1 LKDLEIIKENYTDPQ
16 ILTLDIEEKE
26 LADNDNTFLNANN
39 IYTEVEGEVGKNL
52 KLKDNQRVNLVGIIK
67 SRFGTAEDARKSSE
81 KRWLSAY
88 SNYRGLYKKG
98 VKFRDSEKSRI
109 FVKITKTKVLAA
121 FGQLVDVIF
130 GAGIFPIGIS
140 ETKLPEGE
148 RKNAHLDTQ
157 NPSPTLESPDN
168 IGNRL
173 EDETD
178 NPYDVGYE
186 GDGRIL
192 AAGETLGRGEY
203 SKTVEETAEESGMLV
218 EGLNPNPQVF
228 ELSPAKKAARAMEK
242 LIHDQIEESKG
253 SSEIRNSLLE
263 ASLLGTG
270 ILKGPF
276 NFNKKLNKW
285 EMDEDNNRVYAPLE
299 VRVPRIEFV
308 SCWDFYPDP
317 QATNVDECEF
327 IIHRHKMNRSQL
339 RQLRNMPYFNED
351 AIRDCLREGPNY
363 IEKGFEDQ
371 LKDQMSSPDE
381 SGSSNFE
388 VLEYWGIMDAEY
400 AREVG
405 IDLDEEIDD
414 LDEVQ
419 INAWVCGNMLLRAVV
434 NPFSP
439 YRIPYHAFPYEKNP
453 YNFFGIG
460 VAENMDD
467 SQQIMNGHARMAIDN
482 LALAGSLVF
491 DVDESALVG
500 GQTMEVYPGK
510 IFRRQAG
517 MPGQSIYGLKFPN
530 TAPENMMMFDR
541 FRQLADEQTGIPS
554 YSHGQTGVQSMTRTA
569 SGMSMLLGAASLNI
583 KTVVKNIDD
592 FLLKPLGESYF
603 QWNMQFFEG
612 DLDIAGDLEVKAT
625 GTNSMMQK
633 EVRSQRLTMFL
644 QTAQSPAIAP
654 FVKIS
659 KLVSELAYSLD
670 LDPDEILNDPD
681 EAAIMAQIIGM
692 QNAGQ
697 TTGPEAEAV
706 GGQPGVMGGVQGA
719 PQQPQELGTT
729 GTGGGNI
736 GTGNVPLAGEAEFSG
751 TPRAAGGAGQGS
763 PI

>member
-1 LKDLEIIKENYTDPQ
+1 MAE
-16 ILTLDIEEKE
+16 
-26 LADNDNTFLNANN
+26 NDNTFLNADN
-39 IYTEVEGEVGKNL
+39 IYEDVEGESGKTLNL
-52 KLKDNQRVNLVGIIK
+52 EIDQKQNLVGIING
-67 SRFGTAEDARKSSE
+67 RYAQAEDARQTDE
-81 KRWLSAY
+81 TRWLKAY
-88 SNYRGLYKKG
+88 ENYRGLYKNS

-130 GAGIFPIGIS
+130 GTGKFPIGIS

-148 RKNAHLDTQ
+148 KENAYLDTQ
-157 NPSPTLESPDN
+157 NPTPSIEITDENRGNVPD
-168 IGNRL
+168 
-173 EDETD
+173 
-178 NPYDVGYE
+178 PFDVGFE
-186 GDGRIL
+186 GDGRVLGAGATYNKVESIEEQANDML
-192 AAGETLGRGEY
+192 A
-203 SKTVEETAEESGMLV
+203 SGLSAIPDIP
-218 EGLNPNPQVF
+218 EI
-228 ELSPAKKAARAMEK
+228 SPAEKAARRMEK
-242 LIHDQIEESKG
+242 LIHDQIEESNG
-253 SSEIRNSLLE
+253 SAEIRNALLE
-263 ASLLGTG
+263 SALLGTG
-270 ILKGPF
+270 IVKGPF
-276 NFNKKLNKW
+276 NFNKKLHQW
-285 EMDEDNNRVYAPLE
+285 SSEGDERNYNPLE

-317 QATNVDECEF
+317 SATNIEECEY
-327 IIHRHKMNRSQL
+327 IVHRHKMNKSQL
-339 RQLRNMPYFNED
+339 RQLRNMPYFDEE
-351 AIRDCLREGPNY
+351 AIRSCLQMGANY
-363 IEKGFEDQ
+363 VEKDFESQ
-371 LKDQMSSPDE
+371 LKDDNRSDE
-381 SGSSNFE
+381 SYASNFE

-405 IDLDEEIDD
+405 IELEDDIDD

-419 INAWVCGNMLLRAVV
+419 INAWVCGDKLLRAVI
-434 NPFSP
+434 NPFTP
-439 YRIPYHAFPYEKNP
+439 YRIPYNAFPYERNP

-500 GQTMEVYPGK
+500 GQSMEVYPGK
-510 IFRRQAG
+510 VFRRQAG

-530 TAPENMMMFDR
+530 TAPENMMMFDK

-569 SGMSMLLGAASLNI
+569 SGMSMLLGASSLNI
-583 KTVVKNIDD
+583 KTVIKNLDD

-612 DLDIAGDLEVKAT
+612 GLDVKGDLEVKAT
-625 GTNSMMQK
+625 GTNSLMQK

-670 LDPDEILNDPD
+670 LDPDEILNDPE
-681 EAAIMAQIIGM
+681 EAAMMAQIIGM
-692 QNAGQ
+692 QNAQQ
-697 TTGPEAEAV
+697 TTGEEPSPS
-706 GGQPGVMGGVQGA
+706 GQQPGDMGAASGA
-719 PQQPQELGTT
+719 PQAPQSLGST

-736 GTGNVPLAGEAEFSG
+736 GTGDVPQSGETTFSG
-751 TPRAAGGAGQGS
+751 TPRAVEG
-763 PI
+763 

>member
-1 LKDLEIIKENYTDPQ
+1 M
-16 ILTLDIEEKE
+16 
-26 LADNDNTFLNANN
+26 ADNENTFLNADNL
-39 IYTEVEGEVGKNL
+39 YEEVEGEAGKNL
-52 KLKDNQRVNLVGIIK
+52 ALEFGQKENLVGIIQ
-67 SRFGTAEDARKSSE
+67 SRFYQAEDARNSDE
-81 KRWLSAY
+81 RRWLRAY
-88 SNYRGLYKKG
+88 ENYRGLYNKSI
-98 VKFRDSEKSRI
+98 KFRDSEKSRI

-130 GAGIFPIGIS
+130 GTGKFPIGIQ
-140 ETKLPEGE
+140 ETRIPEGE
-148 RKNAHLDTQ
+148 FGQAHVDQGQLG
-157 NPSPTLESPDN
+157 LETPMQGMEIPDD
-168 IGNRL
+168 IGNRI
-173 EDETD
+173 D

-186 GDGRIL
+186 GDGRVL
-192 AAGETLGRGEY
+192 RPGATFNRGLFED
-203 SKTVEETAEESGMLV
+203 SIENKLDEAGMLQ
-218 EGLNPNPQVF
+218 EGFSPDPQKIDI
-228 ELSPAKKAARAMEK
+228 SPAQRAARRMEK
-242 LIHDQIEESKG
+242 LIHDQIEESHG
-253 SSEIRNSLLE
+253 SSEIRNALLE

-270 ILKGPF
+270 IVKGPF

-285 EMDEDNNRVYAPLE
+285 DTDEDGNRVYSPLE

-317 QATNVDECEF
+317 SATSIEECEF
-327 IIHRHKMNRSQL
+327 VVHRHKMNKSQL

-351 AIRDCLREGPNY
+351 AIRECLLEGPNY
-363 IEKGFEDQ
+363 EEKDFESQ
-371 LKDQMSSPDE
+371 LRDDSRVDE
-381 SGSSNFE
+381 YESNFE
-388 VLEYWGIMDAEY
+388 VIEYWGIMDAEY

-405 IDLDEEIDD
+405 IELDEDIDD

-419 INAWVCGNMLLRAVV
+419 INAWICGNKLLRAVV
-434 NPFSP
+434 NPFTP

-467 SQQIMNGHARMAIDN
+467 SQQIMNGHARMAVDN
-482 LALAGSLVF
+482 LAMAGSLVF

-500 GQTMEVYPGK
+500 GQSMEIYPGK

-517 MPGQSIYGLKFPN
+517 MPGQAIHGLKFPN
-530 TAPENMMMFDR
+530 TAPENMMMFDK

-569 SGMSMLLGAASLNI
+569 SGMSMLLGASSLNI
-583 KTVVKNIDD
+583 KTVVKNLDD
-592 FLLKPLGESYF
+592 FLLRPMGESFF

-612 DLDIAGDLEVKAT
+612 DLDVKGDLEVKAT
-625 GTNSMMQK
+625 GTNSLMQK

-670 LDPDEILNDPD
+670 LDPDEILNDPE
-681 EAAIMAQIIGM
+681 EAAMMAQIIGM
-692 QNAGQ
+692 QNVGQ
-697 TTGPEAEAV
+697 TTGEETQPL
-706 GGQPGVMGGVQGA
+706 GGEQGA
-719 PQQPQELGTT
+719 MGSLAGVPAQPQELGPT

-736 GTGNVPLAGEAEFSG
+736 GIGNVPVAGESEFSG
-751 TPRAAGGAGQGS
+751 TPRAVAG
-763 PI
+763 

>member
-1 LKDLEIIKENYTDPQ
+1 MTDN
-16 ILTLDIEEKE
+16 K
-26 LADNDNTFLNANN
+26 NTFLNADN
-39 IYTEVEGEVGKNL
+39 IYEDVEGESGKSLNL
-52 KLKDNQRVNLVGIIK
+52 EIDQRLNLVGIIK
-67 SRFGTAEDARKSSE
+67 SRFAIAEDARE
-81 KRWLSAY
+81 TDETRWLKSY
-88 SNYRGLYKKG
+88 ENYRGLYKNS
-98 VKFRDSEKSRI
+98 VKFRDSEKSRV

-130 GAGIFPIGIS
+130 GTGKFPIGIA

-148 RKNAHLDTQ
+148 VSHAHLNTQ
-157 NPSPTLESPDN
+157 NPNPS
-168 IGNRL
+168 I
-173 EDETD
+173 ETTPSEEVTVEEEEE
-178 NPYDVGYE
+178 NPYNVGYE
-186 GDGRIL
+186 GDGKVLKAGATFGDGAFKEKFIEEL
-192 AAGETLGRGEY
+192 AKAEGNYTAGLSPIPSIPEI
-203 SKTVEETAEESGMLV
+203 
-218 EGLNPNPQVF
+218 
-228 ELSPAKKAARAMEK
+228 SPAKQAARRMEK
-242 LIHDQIEESKG
+242 LIHDQIEESNG
-253 SSEIRNSLLE
+253 SAEIRNALLE
-263 ASLLGTG
+263 SALLGTG
-270 ILKGPF
+270 IVKGPF
-276 NFNKKLNKW
+276 NFNKKLHQWNS
-285 EMDEDNNRVYAPLE
+285 EGEERIYNPLK

-317 QATNVDECEF
+317 AATNIDECEYVV
-327 IIHRHKMNRSQL
+327 HRHKMNKSQL
-339 RQLRNMPYFNED
+339 RQLRNMPYFDEE
-351 AIRDCLREGPNY
+351 AIRSCLQMGANY
-363 IEKGFEDQ
+363 VEKDFESQ
-371 LKDQMSSPDE
+371 LKDDDRSE
-381 SGSSNFE
+381 EGYGTNFE

-405 IDLDEEIDD
+405 IDLDDSIDD

-419 INAWVCGNMLLRAVV
+419 INAWVCGDKLLRAVI
-434 NPFSP
+434 NPFTP
-439 YRIPYHAFPYEKNP
+439 YRIPYNAFPYERNP
-453 YNFFGIG
+453 YNFFGVG

-500 GQTMEVYPGK
+500 GQSMDVYPGK
-510 IFRRQAG
+510 VFRRQAG

-530 TAPENMMMFDR
+530 TAPENMMMFDK

-569 SGMSMLLGAASLNI
+569 SGMSMLLGASSLNI
-583 KTVVKNIDD
+583 KTVIKNLDD

-612 DLDIAGDLEVKAT
+612 DLDVKGDLEVRAT
-625 GTNSMMQK
+625 GTNSLMQK

-692 QNAGQ
+692 QNAQQ
-697 TTGPEAEAV
+697 TTGDETSAL
-706 GGQPGVMGGVQGA
+706 GQQPPSMGGSAGA
-719 PQQPQELGTT
+719 PQAPSNLGAT

-736 GTGNVPLAGEAEFSG
+736 GTGNVPQSGETTFSG
-751 TPRAAGGAGQGS
+751 TPRAVEG
-763 PI
+763 

>member
-1 LKDLEIIKENYTDPQ
+1 MAEN
-16 ILTLDIEEKE
+16 E
-26 LADNDNTFLNANN
+26 NTFLTAND
-39 IYTEVEGEVGKNL
+39 IYEEVEGEAGKNL
-52 KLKDNQRVNLVGIIK
+52 NLEQDQQNNLVGIIK
-67 SRFGTAEDARKSSE
+67 SRFALSEEARNGDE
-81 KRWLSAY
+81 RRWLKAY
-88 SNYRGLYKKG
+88 ENFRGLYNKS
-98 VKFRDSEKSRI
+98 VKFRESEKSRI

-121 FGQLVDVIF
+121 YGQLVDVIF
-130 GAGIFPIGIS
+130 GTGKFPIGIE

-148 RKNAHLDTQ
+148 KENAYLDTQ
-157 NPSPTLESPDN
+157 NPQLGIESSLPDN

-173 EDETD
+173 EDAPVESI
-178 NPYDVGYE
+178 YDVGFE
-186 GDGRIL
+186 GDGRTL
-192 AAGETLGRGEY
+192 KPGATLG
-203 SKTVEETAEESGMLV
+203 TGMFEDDVVTQADEQGLLQ
-218 EGLNPNPQVF
+218 EGLTPNPQAPEV
-228 ELSPAKKAARAMEK
+228 SPAQRAARKMEK
-242 LIHDQIEESKG
+242 LVHDQIEESNG
-253 SSEIRNSLLE
+253 GSEIRNALLE
-263 ASLLGTG
+263 SSLLGTG
-270 ILKGPF
+270 IVKGPF
-276 NFNKKLNKW
+276 NFNKKLHKW
-285 EMDEDNNRVYAPLE
+285 DENENGERQYNPLE

-317 QATNVDECEF
+317 AATNIEECEYVV
-327 IIHRHKMNRSQL
+327 HRHKMNRSQL

-351 AIRDCLREGPNY
+351 AIRECIQDGPNY
-363 IEKGFEDQ
+363 EDKDFESQ
-371 LKDQMSSPDE
+371 LRDDYQLDE
-381 SGSSNFE
+381 TYMANFE

-405 IDLDEEIDD
+405 IELDDTIDD

-419 INAWVCGNMLLRAVV
+419 INAWVCGNKLLRAVI
-434 NPFSP
+434 NPFTP
-439 YRIPYHAFPYEKNP
+439 YRIPYSAFPYERNP

-460 VAENMDD
+460 VAENMND

-500 GQTMEVYPGK
+500 GQNMEVYPGK

-583 KTVVKNIDD
+583 KTVVKNLDD

-612 DLDIAGDLEVKAT
+612 SLDVVGDLEVKAT
-625 GTNSMMQK
+625 GTNSLMQK

-670 LDPDEILNDPD
+670 LDPDEILNDPE

-697 TTGPEAEAV
+697 TTGEET
-706 GGQPGVMGGVQGA
+706 QPGSEQPAGMGGLRGTPVEPQDLGA
-719 PQQPQELGTT
+719 T

-736 GTGNVPLAGEAEFSG
+736 GIGNVPVAGEDTFSG
-751 TPRAAGGAGQGS
+751 TIGNAAPTG
-763 PI
+763 